1 MVRST
6 KILTSIVI
14 AVALC
19 AVFSHSVFGAA
30 AKLQKSVTPMEGGEY
45 LIKLKVTATG
55 SSIYALNLIDAQS
68 SIIDVYAP
76 LGWCMV
82 TDGEDLI
89 ARTYDEPIKAGKSVE
104 FVIHSTSKDI
114 GFTWSVAGRLEQI
127 GEAGT
132 I

>member
-6 KILTSIVI
+6 KVLTSIVI

-89 ARTYDEPIKAGKSVE
+89 ARTYDEPIKSGKSIE
-104 FVIHSTSKDI
+104 FVIHSTSKDV
-114 GFTWSVAGRLEQI
+114 GFTWTVAGRIERI
-127 GEAGT
+127 GEPGT